1 LKNLLQNVVPYSN
14 IVFIF
19 INGSNM
25 SGRAAPSL
33 SAEILFR
40 IIKGSGGKMNR
51 KLSILAVLALCLAV
65 VSAAC
70 GKKDADIQ
78 KAVQDKLTADG
89 VSGVTATVK
98 DGVATLSGE
107 VADITVKSKAETSA
121 KGVDGVKSV
130 TNNVT
135 LKPLP
140 TPTPP
145 IADPALTGKVEENLR
160 KAGCTGASVSV
171 QNGKVTITGTVPAAK
186 YTECIQVVNQ
196 SGVGSVDN
204 QLQKA
209 K

>member
-1 LKNLLQNVVPYSN
+1 MKYRSYALVTIALIASVL
-14 IVFIF
+14 
-19 INGSNM
+19 M
-25 SGRAAPSL
+25 S
-33 SAEILFR
+33 
-40 IIKGSGGKMNR
+40 
-51 KLSILAVLALCLAV
+51 
-65 VSAAC
+65 AC

-89 VSGVTATVK
+89 VTGVSATVK

-107 VADITVKSKAETSA
+107 VADVTVKSKAENSA

-130 TNNVT
+130 SNNIT
-135 LKPLP
+135 LKALP

-145 IADPALTGKVEENLR
+145 IADPALTGKVTENLK
-160 KAGCTGASVSV
+160 KAGCTGANISV
-171 QNGKVTITGTVPAAK
+171 QNGKVTLTGTVPADK

-196 SGVGSVDN
+196 SGVGSIDN